1 MLALGSYAA
10 VGPPV
15 IEAVM
20 VAIHPQDTKSRCR
33 SDGFG
38 RYATLGYGRG
48 PLPAVRRGTGV
59 ERLAG

>member
-20 VAIHPQDTKSRCR
+20 VAIHPQDTKA
-33 SDGFG
+33 G
-38 RYATLGYGRG
+38 R
-48 PLPAVRRGTGV
+48 
-59 ERLAG
+59 AGHAG

>member
-20 VAIHPQDTKSRCR
+20 VAVHPPVHQVEVPLRRVRPLR
-33 SDGFG
+33 SVTAVGHCLPSAVG
-38 RYATLGYGRG
+38 R
-48 PLPAVRRGTGV
+48 VV